1 MMDGKKLQPENIKAT
16 IIKCVIENRESNW
29 KSQLQ

>member
-16 IIKCVIENRESNW
+16 IIKCVIENRG
-29 KSQLQ
+29 